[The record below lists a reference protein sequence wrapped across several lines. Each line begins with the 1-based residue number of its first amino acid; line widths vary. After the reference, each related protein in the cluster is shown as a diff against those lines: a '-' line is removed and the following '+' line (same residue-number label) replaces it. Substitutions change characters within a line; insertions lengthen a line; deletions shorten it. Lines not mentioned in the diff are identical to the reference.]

1 MEIDSMN
8 INSFIKEIDSTYE
21 KPLECFADDGGF
33 CGILRTIGCVGD
45 SLSSGEF
52 ESLDKNGTHHYYDHY
67 DYSWGQFLSR
77 ATGTKVYNFSR
88 GGMTAKEYMTSFAN
102 DKDFWNADYKCKAYI
117 IALGVNDLL
126 NNNQPIGSISD
137 ICIDDYRKN
146 APTFAG
152 YYAMIVQRLKKI
164 SPEAKFFFMTM
175 PEENNR
181 HEIQILK
188 NAHAELM
195 YKFADFFDNS
205 YVIDLKK
212 YGPVYDE
219 AFKEKFYLNGHMN
232 PAGYLLTAKMI
243 ISYIDYIIRHNF
255 KDFSE
260 IGLIDTPYK
269 NYKI

>member
-1 MEIDSMN
+1 MEIN
-8 INSFIKEIDSTYE
+8 TTKNNE
-21 KPLECFADDGGF
+21 KPLDNIVNDGGYTAIF
-33 CGILRTIGCVGD
+33 RTISCIGD

-52 ESLDKNGTHHYYDHY
+52 ESVKEDGTKSYHDIFE
-67 DYSWGQFLSR
+67 YSWGQFLARTCGSC
-77 ATGTKVYNFSR
+77 VYNMSR
-88 GGMTAKEYMTSFAN
+88 GGMTAKEYMSTFA
-102 DKDFWNADYKCKAYI
+102 DEKDFWNAEYKCKAYI

-126 NNNQPIGSISD
+126 NARQPVGSIDD
-137 ICIDDYRKN
+137 ICIDDYTKN

-164 SPEAKFFFMTM
+164 SPDAKFFFMTM

-181 HEIQILK
+181 YELQVLK
-188 NAHAELM
+188 DAHAELM
-195 YKFADFFDNS
+195 YKLAEFFDNS

-219 AFKEKFYLNGHMN
+219 AFKEKFYLHGHMN
-232 PAGYLLTAKMI
+232 PAGYALTAKMV

-260 IGLIDTPYK
+260 IGLVGTPHK

>member
-1 MEIDSMN
+1 M
-8 INSFIKEIDSTYE
+8 
-21 KPLECFADDGGF
+21 
-33 CGILRTIGCVGD
+33 
-45 SLSSGEF
+45 
-52 ESLDKNGTHHYYDHY
+52 
-67 DYSWGQFLSR
+67 
-77 ATGTKVYNFSR
+77 
-88 GGMTAKEYMTSFAN
+88 
-102 DKDFWNADYKCKAYI
+102 
-117 IALGVNDLL
+117 